1 MIPYIL
7 LKYWKKHIKSA
18 LAMLFAG
25 VLLAAIVFIGLAA
38 VRENRASRIHVQ
50 LNNNM
55 YGHAEIIAANSNDE
69 IFQKVT
75 EGKTGY
81 NYCVINVYG
90 KFENGLS
97 YGTIEDEQNVW
108 HIPLTEGRMPETANE
123 IAADRG
129 ALNKMF
135 WAGKCGDTITLD
147 GKTYTVTGIIDEYYG
162 THREGAELNDKSYV
176 AFNNFP
182 HRIPLIFV
190 GKCDGELL
198 YRIDMFNGLI
208 DPNIGKEAY
217 ENELE
222 KYNDILRELT
232 DDGNN
237 GKTGWFL
244 TISEW
249 GRVNQD
255 SEPEAEFFLGIAFIG
270 AIISALSVFS
280 ILRSIFSE
288 RRSRIEILKRIGMS
302 KRRIAMMYA
311 AECAMFAVIQIILG
325 ILFGFAAYE
334 GIFKLRTDVIGE
346 KVYNGLTDMWLVTHF
361 TPNPF
366 LFSAIISATVII
378 IAYVLCVLTDKIQ
391 YKAED
396 KNTAPRPLSK
406 CFRLIFSHKTVTAT
420 QTAALTL
427 ICFAVIAGYLYYTD
441 NGKQSVD
448 LVMYLPP
455 SSNYYVNGLNMEDDN
470 IAEYYSSAAP
480 TVNYIGETAP
490 LFPFIVDNFSAG
502 IDDNT
507 ANTLPEYAFSFGSL
521 PQTLISSDERKL
533 RYINEIDT
541 SSESFRQGLLA
552 LSDEQHQNFFDDG
565 QLGSKY
571 LYKTETRLTTS
582 RVIESLSGNVTE
594 GEINVDKL
602 NNGEEI
608 IVTYQTIRPPFEIGE
623 TISLNSVSA
632 GEAGFGVGEITS
644 AEVKISALMKIN
656 PDEDKVINSVVRN
669 KEDYNFLTT
678 AAGASAMGFPCAKY
692 TGIYALEPMDG
703 GLIPSSAQMKM
714 QSLAIMQHDYLVNQ
728 LIKYSS
734 SIAILLVMSLLG
746 FAAYF
751 NGIGMKIRQKKY
763 EISVLRAVGINL
775 KQLKKKLLLESMK
788 IPLISTIAAYV
799 LIKLYQL
806 SCWLCWLIEVWF
818 AHTYYINNTAPPP
831 DYIDAIFDVFMDI
844 ANNVFFEEGL
854 MWQPN
859 AEIPML
865 ILFAVICVVT
875 LLLTMAALRKF
886 RSNIAGDLSEGRTRQ

>member
-1 MIPYIL
+1 MTLYIL
-7 LKYWKKHIKSA
+7 LKYWKKHVKSA

-38 VRENRASRIHVQ
+38 VRENRASSFHV
-50 LNNNM
+50 LFNNDV
-55 YGHAEIIAANSNDE
+55 YGHAEIIAADSNDE

-75 EGKTGY
+75 EGKSGY

-90 KFENGLS
+90 KFENGFS

-108 HIPLTEGRMPETANE
+108 HIPLTEGRMPETADE

-129 ALNKMF
+129 ALNKLF
-135 WAGKCGDTITLD
+135 WAGKCGDTITID

-162 THREGAELNDKSYV
+162 THREGAELNDKCVV
-176 AFNNFP
+176 AWSNLP
-182 HRIPLIFV
+182 QTIPLIFV
-190 GKCDGELL
+190 GKCDGEPL
-198 YRIDMFNGLI
+198 YRVDMFNGLI
-208 DPNIGKEAY
+208 DPNIGEEAY

-222 KYNDILRELT
+222 KYNGILRELKN
-232 DDGNN
+232 DG
-237 GKTGWFL
+237 KIGWFL

-249 GRVNQD
+249 GRATNQTR
-255 SEPEAEFFLGIAFIG
+255 EPEAAFFLWIAFIG

-288 RRSRIEILKRIGMS
+288 RKSRIEILKRIGMS

-311 AECAMFAVIQIILG
+311 VECAVFAFIQITLG
-325 ILFGFAAYE
+325 IIFGFSAYE
-334 GIFKLRTDVIGE
+334 GIFKLRTEVIGE
-346 KVYNGLTDMWLVTHF
+346 KVYSGLTDMWLVTHF

-378 IAYVLCVLTDKIQ
+378 IAYILCILTDKIQ
-391 YKAED
+391 RKAPD
-396 KNTAPRPLSK
+396 KNAEPRPLSK
-406 CFRLIFSHKTVTAT
+406 CFKQIFSQKSVSAT
-420 QTAALTL
+420 QIAALTL
-427 ICFAVIAGYLYYTD
+427 ICFSVISGYLYYTD
-441 NGKQSVD
+441 NGKYSID
-448 LVMYLPP
+448 LVSYFRP
-455 SSNYYVNGLNMEDDN
+455 SSNYYINGLNMEEDN

-480 TVNYIGETAP
+480 TVNYIGEKEP
-490 LFPFIVDNFSAG
+490 LFPFVVDNFSAG

-507 ANTLPEYAFSFGSL
+507 ANTLPEYTFSFGSL
-521 PQTLISSDERKL
+521 PQTLISSEKRKF

-541 SSESFRQGLLA
+541 ASESFRQGLLA
-552 LSDEQHQNFFDDG
+552 LSDEEHQNFFDEG
-565 QLGSKY
+565 QLGSEY

-582 RVIESLSGNVTE
+582 KVIESLSGNVTE
-594 GEINVDKL
+594 GELNIEKL
-602 NNGEEI
+602 NSGEEI
-608 IVTYQTIRPPFEIGE
+608 IVAYQTIRPPFEIGE
-623 TISLNSVSA
+623 TISLNSISA
-632 GEAGFGVGEITS
+632 GATGYGVGEISS
-644 AEVKISALMKIN
+644 AEVKISALVKIN
-656 PDEDKVINSVVRN
+656 PEEDKVINSVVRN
-669 KEDYNFLTT
+669 KEDYNLLTT
-678 AAGASAMGFPCAKY
+678 ATGAENMGFPCAKY

-714 QSLAIMQHDYLVNQ
+714 KSLAMMQHDYLVNQ
-728 LIKYSS
+728 LINYSS

-763 EISVLRAVGINL
+763 EISVLRAVGTNL
-775 KQLKKKLLLESMK
+775 KELKKKLLLESMK

-799 LIKLYQL
+799 LVKLFQL
-806 SCWLCWLIEVWF
+806 MNWLCWLIEVWF

-854 MWQPN
+854 MWQAN

-865 ILFAVICVVT
+865 ILFAVICAVT
-875 LLLTMAALRKF
+875 FLLTIIALRKF
-886 RSNIAGDLSEGRTRQ
+886 KNNIAGDLNEGRTRQ